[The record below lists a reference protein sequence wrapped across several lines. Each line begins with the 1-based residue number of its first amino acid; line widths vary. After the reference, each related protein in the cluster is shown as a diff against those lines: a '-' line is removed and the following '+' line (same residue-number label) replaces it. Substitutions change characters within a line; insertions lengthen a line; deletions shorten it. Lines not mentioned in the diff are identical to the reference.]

1 MDKTNKQSAK
11 TQKTKRNRSKRNVKV
26 IKSQRNIESMTITVN
41 SEAMDFMFSKMPPQL
56 QNILD
61 YVETFEGGSCS
72 VKDLNTWW
80 ISAFMDTDICVQDAV
95 TVLNHYTARFN
106 KSYKGFKP
114 EELNTL
120 FTLTN

>member
-1 MDKTNKQSAK
+1 MNTKNKQSVK
-11 TQKTKRNRSKRNVKV
+11 TQTTKRNRSKRNVKV

-61 YVETFEGGSCS
+61 YVETFEGGRCT

>member
-1 MDKTNKQSAK
+1 MSTKNKQSVK
-11 TQKTKRNRSKRNVKV
+11 TQTTKRNRSKRNVKV

-61 YVETFEGGSCS
+61 YVETFEGCRCT
-72 VKDLNTWW
+72 VKELNTWW